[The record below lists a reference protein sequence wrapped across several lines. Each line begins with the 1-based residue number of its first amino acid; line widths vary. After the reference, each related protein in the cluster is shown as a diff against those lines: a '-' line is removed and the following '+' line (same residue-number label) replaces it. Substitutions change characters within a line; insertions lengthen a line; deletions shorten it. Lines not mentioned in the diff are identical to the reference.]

1 MKVKSKSKGGN
12 ELLYKIDEVA
22 KECGLTKRSIR
33 YYEEIGLIS
42 PPERSEGGFRLYSDL
57 HIERL
62 KKIMNVRDVLGFS
75 LQEVQE
81 YMAISEAFEE
91 FRLQYRENKEKMN
104 EDERKEKLLGAEAIL
119 AQQLQM
125 IDEKLKKMNDI
136 RDEMNEMYQR
146 VKKALEQ

>member
-1 MKVKSKSKGGN
+1 M
-12 ELLYKIDEVA
+12 LYKIDEVA

-42 PPERSEGGFRLYSDL
+42 PPERSEGGFRLYSDS

-104 EDERKEKLLGAEAIL
+104 EDERKNSLLGAEEVL
-119 AQQLQM
+119 AQQLKM

-146 VKKALEQ
+146 VRKALEQ

>member
-1 MKVKSKSKGGN
+1 M
-12 ELLYKIDEVA
+12 LYKIDEVA

-81 YMAISEAFEE
+81 YMAISEAYEE
-91 FRLQYRENKEKMN
+91 FRLHYRENKEKMN
-104 EDERKEKLLGAEAIL
+104 EDERKEKLLGAEVIL
-119 AQQLQM
+119 AQQLKM

-136 RDEMNEMYQR
+136 RDEMNAMYQR
-146 VKKALEQ
+146 VQKALEQ

>member
-1 MKVKSKSKGGN
+1 M
-12 ELLYKIDEVA
+12 LYKIDEVA

-104 EDERKEKLLGAEAIL
+104 EDERKKSLLGAEEVL
-119 AQQLQM
+119 AQQLKM

-146 VKKALEQ
+146 VRKALEQ

>member
-1 MKVKSKSKGGN
+1 M
-12 ELLYKIDEVA
+12 LYKIDDVA

-42 PPERSEGGFRLYSDL
+42 PPERSEGGFRLYSDF

-81 YMAISEAFEE
+81 YMAISEAYEE
-91 FRLQYRENKEKMN
+91 FRLHYRENREKMN
-104 EDERKEKLLGAEAIL
+104 EDERKEKLLEAEAIL
-119 AQQLQM
+119 AQQLKM

-136 RDEMNEMYQR
+136 RDEMNAMYQR
-146 VKKALEQ
+146 VQKALEQ

>member
-1 MKVKSKSKGGN
+1 M
-12 ELLYKIDEVA
+12 LYKIDDVA

-81 YMAISEAFEE
+81 YMEISEAYEE
-91 FRLQYRENKEKMN
+91 FRLHYRENKEKMN
-104 EDERKEKLLGAEAIL
+104 EDERKEKLLGAEVIL
-119 AQQLQM
+119 AQQLKM

-136 RDEMNEMYQR
+136 RDEMNAMYQR
-146 VKKALEQ
+146 VQKALEQ